1 LSAESIGWHDE
12 QDQEERRRVRR
23 AMSISIGVHVLL
35 VAALVISPPVS
46 FEPIPQTIAVELI
59 AGPQI
64 AAPVAPR
71 APVRRKASPPPP
83 APKPPTEA
91 AKPEPPAPAP
101 PKAKAPV
108 QVLPE
113 NEPKPQKKV
122 KQAPEK
128 KTQEVAKA
136 ETEPAPEKQPEKA
149 PAKEPAKEPSKKPA
163 DEELSYEDAM
173 ESLDDELGEDTT
185 DDLLAPPPPRPGNR
199 VMPTSG
205 NAPESRAGVSLN
217 AEDAAWGLA
226 VRRKVGSNF
235 VTPSNFRGR
244 GLVTAIRLEITPAGE
259 LVGKPEVQRSSGDPY
274 FDDFALLAVLKAAP
288 LPEPPRPGQLF
299 LLFSAEDY

>member
-1 LSAESIGWHDE
+1 MSAQSIGWHDA
-12 QDQEERRRVRR
+12 QDLSDRRRVRR
-23 AMSISIGVHVLL
+23 AMWISLGVHVALF
-35 VAALVISPPVS
+35 VALVISPPMS
-46 FEPIPQTIAVELI
+46 FEPIPQAISVELI

-71 APVRRKASPPPP
+71 APVRRKAPPPPP
-83 APKPPTEA
+83 APKPPAEQA
-91 AKPEPPAPAP
+91 APEPPAPAP
-101 PKAKAPV
+101 PKPKAPV

-113 NEPKPQKKV
+113 NERKPEKKV
-122 KQAPEK
+122 QQAPEK

-136 ETEPAPEKQPEKA
+136 QTEPAPEKKQPEKP
-149 PAKEPAKEPSKKPA
+149 PAKKPVQEA
-163 DEELSYEDAM
+163 AESLSYEDAM
-173 ESLDDELGEDTT
+173 NSLDEELGEDTT
-185 DDLLAPPPPRPGNR
+185 DDLLAPPPPRPGTR
-199 VMPTSG
+199 TTPTSG

-226 VRRKVGSNF
+226 VRRKVGGTF
-235 VTPSNFRGR
+235 VMPSNFRGR
-244 GLVTAIRLEITPAGE
+244 GLVTAIRLEITPAGT

-274 FDDFALLAVLKAAP
+274 FDDFALLAVIKAEP

>member
-1 LSAESIGWHDE
+1 MSAESIGWHE
-12 QDQEERRRVRR
+12 GQDQEERRRARR
-23 AMSISIGVHVLL
+23 AMSISIGIHVA
-35 VAALVISPPVS
+35 VFAALVISPPVA

-71 APVRRKASPPPP
+71 APVRRKAPPPPP
-83 APKPPTEA
+83 APKPPAEA
-91 AKPEPPAPAP
+91 AAPEPPAPAP
-101 PKAKAPV
+101 PKPKAPV

-113 NEPKPQKKV
+113 NEPQPRKKV
-122 KQAPEK
+122 KQEPEK

-136 ETEPAPEKQPEKA
+136 ETEPAPEKKVEKA
-149 PAKEPAKEPSKKPA
+149 PAKEPAKKAA

-173 ESLDDELGEDTT
+173 ESLDEELGEDETE
-185 DDLLAPPPPRPGNR
+185 DLLAPPPPRPGDR

-235 VTPSNFRGR
+235 VMPSNFRGR
-244 GLVTAIRLEITPAGE
+244 GLVTAIRLEITTAGE
-259 LVGKPEVQRSSGDPY
+259 LIGDPEVQRSSGDPY
-274 FDDFALLAVLKAAP
+274 FDDFALLAVEKAAP
-288 LPEPPRPGQLF
+288 LPPPPRPGQLF

>member
-1 LSAESIGWHDE
+1 MSAESIGWHDE
-12 QDQEERRRVRR
+12 QDQEERRRVRK
-23 AMSISIGVHVLL
+23 AMYVSIGVHVVLF
-35 VAALVISPPVS
+35 AALVISPPIS
-46 FEPIPQTIAVELI
+46 FEPIPQTISVELI

-83 APKPPTEA
+83 APKPPAEA

-122 KQAPEK
+122 EQAPEK

-136 ETEPAPEKQPEKA
+136 KTEPAPEKQPEKA
-149 PAKEPAKEPSKKPA
+149 PAREPAKKPV

-173 ESLDDELGEDTT
+173 ESLDEELGEDETE
-185 DDLLAPPPPRPGNR
+185 DLLAPPPPRPGNR

-205 NAPESRAGVSLN
+205 NAPESRAGASVN

-226 VRRKVGSNF
+226 MRRRIQSKWVALSQYQ
-235 VTPSNFRGR
+235 GR
-244 GLVTAIRLEITPAGE
+244 GLVTVMALEISPSGE
-259 LVGKPEVQRSSGDPY
+259 LVGEPEVVRTSGDPY
-274 FDDFALLAVLKAAP
+274 FDDHAVQGVLMSTP
-288 LPEPPRPGQLF
+288 LPVPPTSGRRI
-299 LLFSAEDY
+299 LLFKSEDY

>member
-1 LSAESIGWHDE
+1 MSAESIGWHDL
-12 QDQEERRRVRR
+12 QDQEDRRRARR
-23 AMSISIGVHVLL
+23 AMGISIGIHVVLF
-35 VAALVISPPVS
+35 AALVLSPPVA

-71 APVRRKASPPPP
+71 APVRRKASPPP
-83 APKPPTEA
+83 APKPPAESA
-91 AKPEPPAPAP
+91 APEPPAPAP
-101 PKAKAPV
+101 PKPKAPV

-113 NEPKPQKKV
+113 NEPKPQQKV
-122 KQAPEK
+122 KQEPEK

-136 ETEPAPEKQPEKA
+136 ETKPAPEKKVEKA
-149 PAKEPAKEPSKKPA
+149 PAKEPAKKAAE
-163 DEELSYEDAM
+163 EELSYEDAM
-173 ESLDDELGEDTT
+173 ESLDEELGEDETE
-185 DDLLAPPPPRPGNR
+185 DLLAPPPPRPGER

-226 VRRKVGSNF
+226 VRRKIGGNF
-235 VTPSNFRGR
+235 VMPSNFRGR
-244 GLVTAIRLEITPAGE
+244 GLVTAIRLQITSAGE
-259 LVGKPEVQRSSGDPY
+259 LTGKPEAQRSSGDPY
-274 FDDFALLAVLKAAP
+274 FDDFALLAVAKSAP